1 MRQATG
7 IVLLTTALALAQ
19 GLTKPGEMPSMNY
32 ADLGKLVRAQR
43 GKVTVVY
50 FWADY

>member
-1 MRQATG
+1 MTRTPG
-7 IVLLTTALALAQ
+7 LLLLMAGLALAQ
-19 GLTKPGEMPSMNY
+19 TPKPGEMPSMSY
-32 ADLGKLVRAQR
+32 ADPGKLVRAQR